1 MKILE
6 NGLIPVYDSDRG
18 IAVNT
23 RDLHGYLGVGRDYT
37 NWIKNRIDQLGFK
50 EGEDYLVVSARIG
63 ENSEGRPRADYI
75 ASIDVAKEL
84 AMVENNDRGREVR
97 RYFIEAEKRS
107 RRIFA
112 PPTTAEHLLQQAQ
125 LMVDTERRLTSV
137 ETDMQQVA
145 AKVERIS
152 AGVAPLGDGWQ
163 AEAERRIQ
171 TTCQQYGLDYRE
183 THTSLYSLLESRA
196 HCDLTRRVLNKRLR
210 MAYAGA
216 TKAAQDA
223 VSRLSVI
230 ADDADLRAHFE
241 RILQDWMLRIV
252 CSENPQQSA

>member
-1 MKILE
+1 MTNEIALIQTHGFVTADSREVAKHFEKRHADLLRAIDALME
-6 NGLIPVYDSDRG
+6 GMCIFAQTPLYIESSYVHDQNGETYRKFDM
-18 IAVNT
+18 T
-23 RDLHGYLGVGRDYT
+23 RDGFSLLVMGFTGPKALAWKLKY
-37 NWIKNRIDQLGFK
+37 IDAFNAL
-50 EGEDYLVVSARIG
+50 ER
-63 ENSEGRPRADYI
+63 RA
-75 ASIDVAKEL
+75 L
-84 AMVENNDRGREVR
+84 T
-97 RYFIEAEKRS
+97 
-107 RRIFA
+107 
-112 PPTTAEHLLQQAQ
+112 PPTTAEQLLQQAQ
-125 LMVDTERRLTSV
+125 LLVNTERRLTHV
-137 ETDMQQVA
+137 ETGVQQVA
-145 AKVERIS
+145 ETVERIS

-241 RILQDWMLRIV
+241 RILQDWTLRIV